1 MKNRPFRERLGFAFA
16 GITAGWRRERSF
28 RTHVACGAL
37 VLLALVLLRPA
48 PVWWAIIAL
57 IVGLILAFELFN
69 AALESLIDH
78 IHPDQHPEIG
88 TVKDM
93 AAGAVLV
100 LSAVA
105 LLIAAALLVSLL

>member
-1 MKNRPFRERLGFAFA
+1 MKNRPFRERLGFALA

-37 VLLALVLLRPA
+37 VLVTLLLLRPA

-78 IHPDQHPEIG
+78 LHPDQHPEIG
-88 TVKDM
+88 AVKDM

-100 LSAVA
+100 LSAAA
-105 LLIAAALLVSLL
+105 LLIAAALVVSLL